1 MNDRIFGYSIII
13 ALIVFLIAPVSFLLW
28 KSVKPVDS
36 YIIEFSPIKSIAFLD
51 IQDPVYSRGVEI
63 GQVSQVNTRGH
74 ISYALIEIR
83 KDIKIFSDYKA
94 SIIPKGVMG
103 DRYLE
108 INSGMTL
115 PKMSPKDTLN
125 GSFVMGPA
133 EAISY
138 IDLLRIKVGELSQLT
153 EKLKTGTE
161 EKKSL
166 IAGLWDGVE
175 AFDSISKSISELTMT
190 LNKEIEDKASTLEE
204 ILKKSSLI
212 TVKASRLTPIYMNNI
227 EKLLTQTNTVMI
239 QVNSIVE
246 KSSKVTGQL
255 QKADIA
261 IWSDKLKNLQ
271 SELKNTIQFINNLD
285 MDGIKLPVKL
295 TKKKNKP

>member
-13 ALIVFLIAPVSFLLW
+13 ALIVFLIAPVSFLIW

-63 GQVSQVNTRGH
+63 GQVRQVNTRDH

-161 EKKSL
+161 GKKSL

-175 AFDSISKSISELTMT
+175 TFDSISKSISELTMT

-227 EKLLTQTNTVMI
+227 EKLLTQTNAVMI

-246 KSSKVTGQL
+246 KSSKVTNQL
-255 QKADIA
+255 QKADVI

-271 SELKNTIQFINNLD
+271 IELKNTIQFINNLE

>member
-13 ALIVFLIAPVSFLLW
+13 ALIVFLIAPVSFLIW

-63 GQVSQVNTRGH
+63 GQVRQVNTRDH

-161 EKKSL
+161 GKKSL

-175 AFDSISKSISELTMT
+175 TFDSISKSISELTMT

-227 EKLLTQTNTVMI
+227 EKLLTQTNAVMI

-246 KSSKVTGQL
+246 KSSKVTNQL
-255 QKADIA
+255 QKADVI

-271 SELKNTIQFINNLD
+271 SELKNTIQFINNLE